1 MLLNAGGKNNIQTF
15 FILLGENYKIRVL
28 VAMRINTNVYIG
40 DKLRIARLHKG
51 LSLDEFAKKIG
62 VSKVLLWEI
71 ENRSVEN
78 LDMQILYVIFNEL
91 DIACND
97 VLGSYI

>member
-1 MLLNAGGKNNIQTF
+1 MG
-15 FILLGENYKIRVL
+15 V
-28 VAMRINTNVYIG
+28 NTNVYIG

-71 ENRSVEN
+71 ENRIVEN
-78 LDMQILYVIFNEL
+78 LDTQILFVIFKEL
-91 DIACND
+91 DITYDD
-97 VLGSYI
+97 VLGSCIQDADFL